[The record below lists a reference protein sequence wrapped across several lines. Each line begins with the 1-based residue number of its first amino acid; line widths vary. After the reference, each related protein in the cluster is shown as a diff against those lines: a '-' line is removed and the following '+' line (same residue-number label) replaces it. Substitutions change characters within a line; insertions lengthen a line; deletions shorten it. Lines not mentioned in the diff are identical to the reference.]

1 MKWLRK
7 FLPWLSVLG
16 LCLNFQIASAAEFTG
31 LPDTALT
38 PGATNPAVTELD
50 IGRTICVSGYTGKIR
65 PPVSYTNKLKLSQ
78 LESGYT
84 VLGDINPSFYEE
96 DHLIPLELGGNPTS
110 AHNLW
115 PEPWSG
121 TFGAHA
127 KDKLENKLHALV
139 CSKKLALSQAQR
151 EIAQDWV
158 SAYKRYFDVV
168 SPTPIAPPTPT
179 ATQTSTSL
187 PTIPAA
193 PTPLIQQPDVNDVII
208 TIATLT
214 GFDSA
219 SMTLVL
225 SSTSAIGNC
234 PKLLTVTSL
243 PFSETCSGLASKQ
256 VWVIDTSM
264 KSISGKSVGN
274 YNFSSAVTFT
284 SFPPI
289 ASVTPTST
297 PTQTPTPTA
306 SVSTATQNPTPAA
319 TQTSAT
325 VYPGAF
331 CSPGGATGVSAAGKS
346 YTCKTSATDT
356 RLRWRQ

>member
-1 MKWLRK
+1 
-7 FLPWLSVLG
+7 
-16 LCLNFQIASAAEFTG
+16 
-31 LPDTALT
+31 
-38 PGATNPAVTELD
+38 
-50 IGRTICVSGYTGKIR
+50 
-65 PPVSYTNKLKLSQ
+65 
-78 LESGYT
+78 
-84 VLGDINPSFYEE
+84 
-96 DHLIPLELGGNPTS
+96 LGGNPTS

-158 SAYKRYFDVV
+158 SAYKHYFDVV

-193 PTPLIQQPDVNDVII
+193 PTPLIQQPDVTDVII
-208 TIATLT
+208 TIASLT
-214 GFDSA
+214 GFDPV

-274 YNFSSAVTFT
+274 YNFSSAVTFD
-284 SFPPI
+284 SYPAI
-289 ASVTPTST
+289 ASVTPTPA
-297 PTQTPTPTA
+297 PTQKPTPT
-306 SVSTATQNPTPAA
+306 VSTATQNPTPAA
-319 TQTSAT
+319 TPTLTPTPTIAAVAPSPASTPTPIQTTAT

-331 CSPGGATGVSAAGKS
+331 CSITGDTGVSAAGKS